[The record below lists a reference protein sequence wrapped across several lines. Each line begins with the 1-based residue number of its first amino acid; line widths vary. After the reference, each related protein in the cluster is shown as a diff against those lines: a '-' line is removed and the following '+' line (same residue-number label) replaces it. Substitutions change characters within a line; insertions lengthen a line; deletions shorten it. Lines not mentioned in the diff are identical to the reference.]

1 MKTKIGK
8 GSGQTEKKIEMNQKH
23 KKKIGNTLIL
33 SKYKKKKK
41 TALRFIFSSI
51 RFTKIQKFEK
61 SIVGE
66 ILSCTVCW

>member
-41 TALRFIFSSI
+41 NC
-51 RFTKIQKFEK
+51 TKIHFL
-61 SIVGE
+61 IY
-66 ILSCTVCW
+66 

>member
-41 TALRFIFSSI
+41 KLH
-51 RFTKIQKFEK
+51 
-61 SIVGE
+61 
-66 ILSCTVCW
+66 